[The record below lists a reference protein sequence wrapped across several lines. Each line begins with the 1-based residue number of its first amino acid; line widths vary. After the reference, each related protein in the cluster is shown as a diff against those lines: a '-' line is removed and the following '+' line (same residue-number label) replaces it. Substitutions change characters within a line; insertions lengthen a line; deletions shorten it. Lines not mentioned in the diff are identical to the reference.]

1 MNRALGEAA
10 AVAEAGVDDMMMNR
24 AAEVA
29 VAEVAVAVV
38 EYPMKRTLDPVALL
52 LPSAECLQTPGTTL
66 HYTTSSTNL
75 YKPKGASASEP
86 EEVAPRA

>member
-52 LPSAECLQTPGTTL
+52 LPSASNSR
-66 HYTTSSTNL
+66 HYTTVVTRDH
-75 YKPKGASASEP
+75 ET
-86 EEVAPRA
+86 

>member
-52 LPSAECLQTPGTTL
+52 LPSASNSR
-66 HYTTSSTNL
+66 HYTTV
-75 YKPKGASASEP
+75 
-86 EEVAPRA
+86 VARDHET

>member
-52 LPSAECLQTPGTTL
+52 LPSAECLQTPDTTL
-66 HYTTSSTNL
+66 NYTTSYYN
-75 YKPKGASASEP
+75 YKPLQT
-86 EEVAPRA
+86 